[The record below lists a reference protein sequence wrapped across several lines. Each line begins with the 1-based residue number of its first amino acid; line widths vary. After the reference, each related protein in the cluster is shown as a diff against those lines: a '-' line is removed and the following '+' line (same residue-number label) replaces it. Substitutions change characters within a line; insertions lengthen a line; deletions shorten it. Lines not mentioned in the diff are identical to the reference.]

1 MVKMVLS
8 SHLGRHLE
16 YLIFP
21 KSDEVAPDG
30 FGFST
35 LKLSRISKKTLSV
48 PKFKVFSFSTG
59 LKYDVGTLN
68 QTIFNKVS
76 NTTYFTTNGNGSF
89 HVKSTNGKKVD
100 VSEFL

>member
-35 LKLSRISKKTLSV
+35 LKLPRISQKTLSV

-59 LKYDVGTLN
+59 LNLDLLN
-68 QTIFNKVS
+68 QRP
-76 NTTYFTTNGNGSF
+76 
-89 HVKSTNGKKVD
+89 
-100 VSEFL
+100 SELMAMVICLSAYLV

>member
-1 MVKMVLS
+1 MLKMVLS

-21 KSDEVAPDG
+21 NSDEVAPDG

-35 LKLSRISKKTLSV
+35 LKLPRISQKTLSV

-59 LKYDVGTLN
+59 LIDLHG
-68 QTIFNKVS
+68 Q
-76 NTTYFTTNGNGSF
+76 
-89 HVKSTNGKKVD
+89 VD
-100 VSEFL
+100 SDQPLMADASDGVLEGYTHN

>member
-1 MVKMVLS
+1 MVRMVLS
-8 SHLGRHLE
+8 GHLGRHLE

-35 LKLSRISKKTLSV
+35 LKLPRNGQKTLSV

-59 LKYDVGTLN
+59 LYWEILILT
-68 QTIFNKVS
+68 
-76 NTTYFTTNGNGSF
+76 
-89 HVKSTNGKKVD
+89 
-100 VSEFL
+100 